1 MVTIHLPPLRERKE
15 DIPLLVTYFIKKYA
29 TQQRVSVNS
38 ISQEALNLLM
48 LYNWHGNIRELE
60 NVIEHAVTFCTS
72 DVIIPKNL
80 PRNLTEGETPS
91 GIFPIELSTIDSID
105 LQETL
110 SEAERKL
117 LLWAYQK
124 TNGNQV
130 RMSEILRIPRTTL
143 QNKLVKY
150 NITKTNISATEQA

>member
-1 MVTIHLPPLRERKE
+1 
-15 DIPLLVTYFIKKYA
+15 
-29 TQQRVSVNS
+29 
-38 ISQEALNLLM
+38 M
-48 LYNWHGNIRELE
+48 LSSYNWPGNVRELE
-60 NVIEHAVTFCTS
+60 NVIEHAVTFCAS
-72 DVIIPKNL
+72 DVIIPRNL
-80 PRNLTEGETPS
+80 PVNLIEGEISS

-105 LQETL
+105 LQEAL

-150 NITKTNISATEQA
+150 NITKTNNFSQMLPSSYNIMREM

>member
-1 MVTIHLPPLRERKE
+1 LLER
-15 DIPLLVTYFIKKYA
+15 
-29 TQQRVSVNS
+29 
-38 ISQEALNLLM
+38 
-48 LYNWHGNIRELE
+48 
-60 NVIEHAVTFCTS
+60 
-72 DVIIPKNL
+72 
-80 PRNLTEGETPS
+80 ETPS
-91 GIFPIELSTIDSID
+91 GIFPIELSAIDSID

-117 LLWAYQK
+117 LFWAYQK

>member
-1 MVTIHLPPLRERKE
+1 M
-15 DIPLLVTYFIKKYA
+15 KKYA
-29 TQQRVSVNS
+29 AQQRVVINS
-38 ISQEALNLLM
+38 ISQEALHLLL
-48 LYNWHGNIRELE
+48 LYNWPGNIRELE
-60 NVIEHAVTFCTS
+60 NAVEHAVAFCTS
-72 DVIIPKNL
+72 GAIFSKNL
-80 PRNLTEGETPS
+80 PQNLTQGETSS
-91 GIFPIELSTIDSID
+91 GIFPVELSTIDSLD

-150 NITKTNISATEQA
+150 NITKTHIPATEQT

>member
-1 MVTIHLPPLRERKE
+1 
-15 DIPLLVTYFIKKYA
+15 
-29 TQQRVSVNS
+29 
-38 ISQEALNLLM
+38 M
-48 LYNWHGNIRELE
+48 L
-60 NVIEHAVTFCTS
+60 
-72 DVIIPKNL
+72 
-80 PRNLTEGETPS
+80 
-91 GIFPIELSTIDSID
+91 FPIELSTIDSIA

-110 SEAERKL
+110 GEAERKL

>member
-1 MVTIHLPPLRERKE
+1 M
-15 DIPLLVTYFIKKYA
+15 
-29 TQQRVSVNS
+29 
-38 ISQEALNLLM
+38 
-48 LYNWHGNIRELE
+48 
-60 NVIEHAVTFCTS
+60 IEHALAFCTS

-80 PRNLTEGETPS
+80 PVNLIEGEISS

-105 LQETL
+105 LQEAL

-150 NITKTNISATEQA
+150 NITKTNISATEQT

>member
-1 MVTIHLPPLRERKE
+1 V
-15 DIPLLVTYFIKKYA
+15 A
-29 TQQRVSVNS
+29 
-38 ISQEALNLLM
+38 
-48 LYNWHGNIRELE
+48 
-60 NVIEHAVTFCTS
+60 FCTS
-72 DVIIPKNL
+72 GVIIPKNL
-80 PRNLTEGETPS
+80 PKNLAEGASPS
-91 GIFPIELSTIDSID
+91 GIFPIELSTIDSLD

-130 RMSEILRIPRTTL
+130 RMSEILHIPRTTL

-150 NITKTNISATEQA
+150 NITKSSIFVTEQT

>member
-1 MVTIHLPPLRERKE
+1 M
-15 DIPLLVTYFIKKYA
+15 
-29 TQQRVSVNS
+29 
-38 ISQEALNLLM
+38 LM
-48 LYNWHGNIRELE
+48 LYNWPGNIRELE
-60 NVIEHAVTFCTS
+60 NVIGHAVAFCTS

-80 PRNLTEGETPS
+80 PRNLIEGEISS

-117 LLWAYQK
+117 LQWAYQK

-150 NITKTNISATEQA
+150 NITRTGIPAKEQA

>member
-1 MVTIHLPPLRERKE
+1 MSASTDRLLRYLGLSSIFFCVFQRLVEVSPHESRGIICGQRPVNAGVVIRFLWIIQVGNDRIKVPPFHR
-15 DIPLLVTYFIKKYA
+15 
-29 TQQRVSVNS
+29 
-38 ISQEALNLLM
+38 
-48 LYNWHGNIRELE
+48 
-60 NVIEHAVTFCTS
+60 
-72 DVIIPKNL
+72 
-80 PRNLTEGETPS
+80 
-91 GIFPIELSTIDSID
+91 PIELSTIDSID

-117 LLWAYQK
+117 LFWAYQK

-150 NITKTNISATEQA
+150 NITKTNISATE